1 MIRAILTAA
10 ILALG
15 AATASAEPLAKDV
28 FGRMPGPT
36 AGAPQVIGGY
46 ARGCGTGLVA
56 LPESGPTWQAMR
68 LSRNRNWGHPQLVN
82 FLAGLSGAARQVGW
96 AGLYVGDMGQPRG
109 GPMLTGHASHQLG
122 LDADIWMLPPASLRL
137 SPGQRESISSVSI
150 AAKGGTALSRAWTP
164 SHGALLRAAAS
175 DPRVARIFV
184 DPLAKVWMCQNMRDG
199 DRSYLR
205 KIRPLG
211 GHDYHFHVRLACPA
225 GSPACEN
232 QAPPPPGDGCAAA
245 AQWIADRINPPKVQ
259 PTPPDPDY
267 RHPRSFRMSDL
278 PRQCTTIAAA
288 R

>member
-1 MIRAILTAA
+1 M
-10 ILALG
+10 
-15 AATASAEPLAKDV
+15 
-28 FGRMPGPT
+28 
-36 AGAPQVIGGY
+36 
-46 ARGCGTGLVA
+46 
-56 LPESGPTWQAMR
+56 
-68 LSRNRNWGHPQLVN
+68 
-82 FLAGLSGAARQVGW
+82 
-96 AGLYVGDMGQPRG
+96 
-109 GPMLTGHASHQLG
+109 
-122 LDADIWMLPPASLRL
+122 
-137 SPGQRESISSVSI
+137 SI

-232 QAPPPPGDGCAAA
+232 QAPPPPGDGCAEA